1 MYVPEIGLGKP
12 IQEAHILHEVIQG
25 VTVWYH
31 AKLAIKQ
38 DYTAIRISLRS
49 LLFMKW
55 LELEGARGYT
65 VLPPRD
71 EPM

>member
-1 MYVPEIGLGKP
+1 M
-12 IQEAHILHEVIQG
+12 QEAHILHEVIQG

-38 DYTAIRISLRS
+38 DYAAIRISLRS

-71 EPM
+71 ETM

>member
-1 MYVPEIGLGKP
+1 M
-12 IQEAHILHEVIQG
+12 QEAHILHEVIQG

-38 DYTAIRISLRS
+38 DYAAIRISLRS
-49 LLFMKW
+49 LL
-55 LELEGARGYT
+55 LEGARGYT

-71 EPM
+71 ETM